1 MGVKYVMNRNVYNII
16 AAFESN
22 GSKMLI
28 VQMNRATC
36 IMSDAEYNR
45 IIIAERKYKQW
56 LRRNGA

>member
-1 MGVKYVMNRNVYNII
+1 MNNNIYNVIT
-16 AAFESN
+16 AFDCN

-36 IMSDAEYNR
+36 IMLEAEYNR

-56 LRRNGA
+56 LRRNVA